1 MPLQHGCAP
10 ACCHAIEIA
19 PPNKALLRAALWPDA
34 TRLATP
40 LCYVS
45 VESRGIDFRDIDIT
59 NSALRYLLLE
69 VFLI

>member
-1 MPLQHGCAP
+1 MPLHQGCAP

-45 VESRGIDFRDIDIT
+45 VESHGIDFPDIDIT
-59 NSALRYLLLE
+59 NNALRYLLR
-69 VFLI
+69 